1 MTRPAPPWPQLAPVP
16 DLSGRV
22 SPEIM
27 IDLIF
32 AIASRGV
39 RA

>member
-1 MTRPAPPWPQLAPVP
+1 MTQPAPRRPQLPLVP
-16 DLSGRV
+16 DLASRV
-22 SPEIM
+22 SSEII

-39 RA
+39 RP

>member
-1 MTRPAPPWPQLAPVP
+1 MTQTAPRRPQLPPVP
-16 DLSGRV
+16 DLAGRV
-22 SPEIM
+22 SPKIM

-39 RA
+39 RP

>member
-1 MTRPAPPWPQLAPVP
+1 MTQPARPWPQLPPVS
-16 DLSGRV
+16 DLAGCV

-39 RA
+39 RQ

>member
-1 MTRPAPPWPQLAPVP
+1 MTQPAGPWPQLPPVA
-16 DLSGRV
+16 DLSGSV
-22 SPEIM
+22 SPEII

-39 RA
+39 RP

>member
-1 MTRPAPPWPQLAPVP
+1 MTRPAPLWPQLLPVP
-16 DLSGRV
+16 DLAGCV

-27 IDLIF
+27 INFIF

-39 RA
+39 RP

>member
-1 MTRPAPPWPQLAPVP
+1 MTRPALPWPQLPPVP
-16 DLSGRV
+16 DLCGRV
-22 SPEIM
+22 PPEIM

-39 RA
+39 RP

>member
-1 MTRPAPPWPQLAPVP
+1 MTQPVQSRPQLPPVP
-16 DLSGRV
+16 DLAGRV

-39 RA
+39 RP